1 MTDSSNVP
9 VQSMMKGFFGRIV
22 VINLTDRT
30 YHAETVPREVYAHY
44 LGGKGLGA
52 YLLLTRNPPGVD
64 PFSPD
69 NRVIFVLGPASDV
82 RIWGSSRYGV
92 ITKSPLT
99 GLFAES
105 YSGGRLA
112 EHMSRT
118 GYDAIVLEGAAS
130 GPLFLEISPE
140 KVLFHDASAL
150 WGMDTYAAESAIKQH
165 TDSDKAGVVVIGPAG
180 ERLVRFAGIVNNRW
194 RCAGR
199 TGTGA
204 VLGAK
209 KVKGIAFHGDRKR
222 ETADPAGID
231 AYRQQILASG
241 KDMPSA
247 AAFRKFGTPGL
258 VSLINMLE
266 AFPSR
271 YWSAGSFERWRE
283 IDAESLHTKCS
294 VRPRACNKC
303 FIACGRM
310 TTILEGPHAGL
321 SIDGPEYETIYAFGG
336 LCQVHDLG
344 EIAFLN
350 DLCDRLGMDTITAG
364 NLAAFAIEAGL
375 RGRTADGPAYGD
387 AAGIAELL
395 GKIARQEDIGGVLAQ
410 GIRHAAR
417 TWELEDIAIHVKG
430 MEPAGYDPRF
440 FKGMALAYA
449 VSDRGACHM
458 RTQAFRPELAG
469 MIAPDAIEGKAALVI
484 EFEDRITLQ
493 DAFILCRFYRD
504 IYPWEEMARIIR
516 LTTGM
521 DVSRNDMQRIASNI
535 RDAVRMFNFREGMT
549 AADESLPRRFFE
561 EPIGAQKVVV
571 KREDFETMKQDY
583 YKLRGWN
590 ERGELTAL
598 PPLLGH

>member
-1 MTDSSNVP
+1 
-9 VQSMMKGFFGRIV
+9 MKGFFGRIL
-22 VINLTDRT
+22 VINVTDRT
-30 YHAETVPREVYAHY
+30 YHAESVAPEVYEHY
-44 LGGKGLGA
+44 LGGKGLAA
-52 YLLLTRNPPGVD
+52 YLLLMKNPPGID

-69 NRVIFVLGPASDV
+69 NHVIFSLGPASDV

-112 EHMSRT
+112 EYMSRT
-118 GYDAIVLEGAAS
+118 GYDAIVLHGAAS

-140 KVLFHDASAL
+140 TVVFHDASAL
-150 WGMDTYAAESAIKQH
+150 WGMDTYAAETAIKEQAASKK
-165 TDSDKAGVVVIGPAG
+165 TGVVVIGPAG
-180 ERLVRFAGIVNNRW
+180 ERMVRFAGIVNNKW

-199 TGTGA
+199 AGTGA

-209 KVKGIAFHGDRKR
+209 KIKGIAFHGDRMR
-222 ETADPAGID
+222 ETANPAGID
-231 AYRQQILASG
+231 DYRRSTLAAG

-258 VSLINMLE
+258 VALINTLE

-271 YWSAGSFERWRE
+271 YWSAGSSEKWRD
-283 IDAESLHTKCS
+283 IDAESLHTKCA

-321 SIDGPEYETIYAFGG
+321 SIDGPEYETLYAFGG

-344 EIAFLN
+344 EIAYLN

-364 NLAAFAIEAGL
+364 NLAALAIEAGE
-375 RGRTADGPAYGD
+375 RGRTDAPAYGD
-387 AAGIAELL
+387 AAGIADLL
-395 GKIARQEDIGGVLAQ
+395 GRIARKEGTGAVLAE
-410 GIRHAAR
+410 GIRHAAK
-417 TWELEDIAIHVKG
+417 TWGLEEIAIHVKG

-440 FKGMALAYA
+440 FKGMALAFA

-469 MIAPDAIEGKAALVI
+469 MIAPDAIEGKAALII

-493 DAFILCRFYRD
+493 DAFILCRFFRD
-504 IYPWEEMARIIR
+504 IYPWEEMAKILR

-521 DVSRNDMQRIASNI
+521 ELGRRDMQRIATNI

-549 AADESLPRRFFE
+549 GADEVLPRRFFE

-571 KREDFETMKQDY
+571 GREDFEAMKQDY

-590 ERGELTAL
+590 EKGELTAAL
-598 PPLLGH
+598 PLLGH

>member
-1 MTDSSNVP
+1 
-9 VQSMMKGFFGRIV
+9 MMKGFFGRIL
-22 VINLTDRT
+22 VIYATDCT
-30 YHAETVPREVYAHY
+30 YHAETIPREVYEHY

-52 YLLLTRNPPGVD
+52 YLLLTKNRPGID

-69 NRVIFVLGPASDV
+69 NRVIFTLGPISDV

-92 ITKSPLT
+92 ITISPLT

-112 EHMSRT
+112 EYMSRT

-130 GPLFLEISPE
+130 GPLFLEVSPE
-140 KVLFHDASAL
+140 TVVFHDASAI
-150 WGMDTYAAESAIKQH
+150 WGMDTYAAEAAIKQL
-165 TDSDKAGVVVIGPAG
+165 TGRKKTGVVVIGPAG
-180 ERLVRFAGIVNNRW
+180 ESMVRFAGVINNKW

-199 TGTGA
+199 AGTGA
-204 VLGAK
+204 VLGSK
-209 KVKGIAFHGDRKR
+209 KIKGIAFHGDRAR

-231 AYRQQILASG
+231 EYRQKILAAG

-247 AAFRKFGTPGL
+247 AGFRKFGTPGL
-258 VSLINMLE
+258 VALINTLE
-266 AFPSR
+266 AFPAR
-271 YWSAGSFERWRE
+271 YWSSGSSEKWQD
-283 IDAESLHTKCS
+283 IDAETLHTKCA

-336 LCQVHDLG
+336 LCQVHDIG

-350 DLCDRLGMDTITAG
+350 DLCDRLGKDTITAG
-364 NLAAFAIEAGL
+364 NLAAFAIEAGR

-387 AAGIAELL
+387 ARGIADLL
-395 GKIARQEDIGGVLAQ
+395 QQMARKQGTGAVLAE

-417 TWELEDIAIHVKG
+417 TWELEEIAIHVKG

-469 MIAPDAIEGKAALVI
+469 MIPPDAIEGKAALI
-484 EFEDRITLQ
+484 IDLEDRITLQ

-504 IYPWEEMARIIR
+504 VYPWEEMARIVR
-516 LTTGM
+516 LATGM
-521 DVSRNDMQRIASNI
+521 ELSRDDMQRIASDI
-535 RDAVRMFNFREGMT
+535 RNAIRMFNFQEGMT
-549 AADESLPRRFFE
+549 GADESLPRRFFE
-561 EPIGAQKVVV
+561 EPIGSQKVVV
-571 KREDFETMKQDY
+571 KREDFEKMKQDY

-590 ERGELTAL
+590 ERGELIAR